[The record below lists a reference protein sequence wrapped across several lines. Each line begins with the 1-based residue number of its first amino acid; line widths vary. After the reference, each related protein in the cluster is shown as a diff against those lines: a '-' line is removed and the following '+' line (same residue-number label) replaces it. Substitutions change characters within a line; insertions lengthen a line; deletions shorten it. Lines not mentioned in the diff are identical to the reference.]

1 MAVVVL
7 MLLPTCSR
15 PKKPPVASGLAN
27 CCMDPDWLG
36 IFVITPVLW
45 FLLPR

>member
-1 MAVVVL
+1 
-7 MLLPTCSR
+7 
-15 PKKPPVASGLAN
+15 LAN